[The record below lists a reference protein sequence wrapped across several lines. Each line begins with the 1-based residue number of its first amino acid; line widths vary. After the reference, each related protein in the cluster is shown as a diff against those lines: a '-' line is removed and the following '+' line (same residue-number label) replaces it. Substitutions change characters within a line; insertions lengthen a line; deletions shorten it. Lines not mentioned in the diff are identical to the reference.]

1 MRGERLG
8 GGERDV
14 VAAHHEHL
22 RVHDAPR
29 RRGDAARQRE
39 QRVLGVARRRVR
51 VVLAGGI
58 IVNYRRLQAP
68 RARHQEIARHDVGEA
83 LRLAVGF
90 LGFLLEGVR
99 VQSAR
104 LPRLAQR
111 L

>member
-1 MRGERLG
+1 MCGERLG

-39 QRVLGVARRRVR
+39 QRVFGVARRRAR

-83 LRLAVGF
+83 LRLAVAVR
-90 LGFLLEGVR
+90 FLLEGVR
-99 VQSAR
+99 VQRAR